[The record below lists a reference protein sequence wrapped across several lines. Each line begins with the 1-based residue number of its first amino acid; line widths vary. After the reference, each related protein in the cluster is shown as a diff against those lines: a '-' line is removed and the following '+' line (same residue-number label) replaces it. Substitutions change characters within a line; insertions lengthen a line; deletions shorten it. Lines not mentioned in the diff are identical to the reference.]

1 MELELLGS
9 WLISPCTDVIMSQ
22 VINIGDYDVIVV
34 GDLMCDVI
42 FLKSNIMIMMFTL
55 MGQKAR
61 NREGNE
67 KFKI

>member
-55 MGQKAR
+55 MG
-61 NREGNE
+61 
-67 KFKI
+67 